1 MMMYT
6 FVLTTDYIELN
17 KILKFYS
24 LVESG
29 AQAKQVISDGWV
41 YVNGRKELRIRNK
54 LVAGDTVTYKDHQI
68 VIESA

>member
-1 MMMYT
+1 MMMHT

-29 AQAKQVISDGWV
+29 AQAKQVISDG
-41 YVNGRKELRIRNK
+41 
-54 LVAGDTVTYKDHQI
+54 
-68 VIESA
+68 

>member
-1 MMMYT
+1 MMMHT

-29 AQAKQVISDGWV
+29 AQAKQVIADGWV
-41 YVNGRKELRIRNK
+41 TVNGHQELRIRNK
-54 LVAGDTVTYKDHQI
+54 LVAGDKVQYNNQEI
-68 VIESA
+68 VIE